1 MKMLFLSA
9 SLMLSASSVS
19 AELIFVSN
27 ERDNTVTVLD
37 GASMEVVKTLETSAR
52 PRGII
57 TSHDGSLV
65 YVCAGD
71 DNRLDVVDVATLE
84 IVAHLDS
91 GPDPELLDVDHAG
104 KRIYIANE
112 DDAMVTVMERDGTIV
127 TEIGV
132 GIEPEGM
139 AVAPDDSVVV
149 TTSESTGMAHFIDTA
164 TLELVGNTIVDTRP
178 RHAEFEFD
186 GSHVW
191 VTSEIGG
198 TVSVLS
204 AENYGVEHVINFEI
218 QGIKAELIQ
227 PVGLR
232 FSGDGALAFVALGP
246 SNHVAVVDSAT
257 YEVTDYVLVGQRP
270 WHIERSLDDKSIYV
284 ANGLSN
290 DMTIIDIASLKATRS
305 IPVGRLPWGI
315 AVAPN
320 L

>member
-1 MKMLFLSA
+1 MKRLLLTTAFLLA
-9 SLMLSASSVS
+9 AQPAL
-19 AELIFVSN
+19 AERIFVSN

-37 GASMEVVKTLETSAR
+37 GSSMEVLKTIKTSAR

-57 TSHDGSLV
+57 TSHDGKLV

-71 DNRLDVVDVATLE
+71 DNRLDVIDVATLE
-84 IVAHLDS
+84 IVDQLDS

-112 DDAMVTVMERDGTIV
+112 DDAMVTVMERDGTV
-127 TEIGV
+127 LTEIGV

-149 TTSESTGMAHFIDTA
+149 TTSESTGMAHFIDTEK
-164 TLELVGNTIVDTRP
+164 LELVGNTVVDTRP
-178 RHAEFEFD
+178 RHAEFQFD
-186 GSHVW
+186 GAKVW

-198 TVSVLS
+198 TVSVLN
-204 AENYGVEHVINFEI
+204 AKTYGIEKVIGFEI
-218 QGIKAELIQ
+218 TGVKPELIQ

-246 SNHVAVVDSAT
+246 SNHVAVVDVAT
-257 YEVTDYVLVGQRP
+257 QQVQDYILVGQRP
-270 WHIERSLDDKSIYV
+270 WHIERSLDDKFIYV

-290 DMTIIDIASLKATRS
+290 DMTIIDIASLSATKS
-305 IPVGRLPWGI
+305 VPVGRLPWGI
-315 AVAPN
+315 AVAN
-320 L
+320 HD

>member
-1 MKMLFLSA
+1 MKRLLLTTALLVQA
-9 SLMLSASSVS
+9 SFAS

-37 GASMEVVKTLETSAR
+37 GTTMDPIKTIATSAR

-57 TSHDGSLV
+57 TSHDGKLI

-71 DNRLDVVDVATLE
+71 DDRLDVIDVSTLE
-84 IVAHLDS
+84 IVDQLDS

-104 KRIYIANE
+104 SRIYIANE
-112 DDAMVTVMERDGTIV
+112 DDAMVTVMERDGTILV
-127 TEIGV
+127 EIPV

-139 AVAPDDSVVV
+139 AVSPDDSVVV
-149 TTSESTGMAHFIDTA
+149 TTSESTGMAHFIDTSS
-164 TLELVGNTIVDTRP
+164 LELVGNTIVDTRP
-178 RHAEFEFD
+178 RHAEFESD
-186 GSHVW
+186 GSLVW

-198 TVSVLS
+198 TVSVLDPK
-204 AENYGVEHVINFEI
+204 NFGVQKVISFEI
-218 QGIKAELIQ
+218 QGVKPELIQ

-246 SNHVAVVDSAT
+246 ANHVAVVETESF
-257 YEVTDYVLVGQRP
+257 EVLDYILVGQRP
-270 WHIERSLDDKSIYV
+270 WHIERSLDDKFIYV

-290 DMTIIDIASLKATRS
+290 DMTIIDIAKLKPTAS
-305 IPVGRLPWGI
+305 VPVGRLPWGI
-315 AVAPN
+315 AVAPK